1 MQGGE
6 LIQAL
11 ADNALPNA
19 VTFFDVFMIV
29 IINILLVAVIKFG
42 FDGIEYITTKEKPTL
57 NLEAFINYSSMI
69 GLVERFLYIVGIW
82 TLSFE
87 LVTIVIA
94 VKTIM
99 RFTTVNAA
107 EKEVAANSKVS
118 GNKVTAEKYI
128 LGTLLNLLFA
138 MIIVWMFK

>member
-1 MQGGE
+1 MQSGE

-11 ADNALPNA
+11 SANIGPSP
-19 VTFFDVFMIV
+19 VTFFDILFII
-29 IINILLVAVIKFG
+29 IINILLIAVVKLI
-42 FDGIEYITTKEKPTL
+42 FDGIEYVSNKRPISFKLDE
-57 NLEAFINYSSMI
+57 FINYSSLI

-82 TLSFE
+82 IASYQLI
-87 LVTIVIA
+87 TIVIA

-107 EKEVAANSKVS
+107 EKEVVSKKS
-118 GNKVTAEKYI
+118 ISNNKVTAEKYI

-138 MIIVWMFK
+138 MIIVWIFK